1 MVDLLAKFFIHETE
15 HKDSAEIRQAYGILC
30 GLVGIFFNV
39 ILALAKCVAGF
50 LSGSVAIMADAANNL
65 SDAGSSLIVLLG
77 FKLAGQKPDPDHP
90 FGHGRVEYISGL
102 LVSVLIIY
110 MAVEL
115 LKSSVDAILHPGEI
129 VFEPIILIILLLSIL
144 VKFYMFYYNRR
155 IGKRIGSEAMA
166 ATSMDSLSDM
176 GATAA
181 VLVSML
187 VSHYTS
193 LQIDGICGVLVALLI
208 FWAGINSA
216 KETINPLLGQ
226 PPEPEFVERIE
237 DIVLAEQ
244 EIIGIHDLI
253 VHNYGPGRV
262 MISLHAEVPADGD
275 ILALHDVIDNVEHR
289 LKSELHCAAV
299 IHMDPVSTKDEETLE
314 LKNLVTDMVKE
325 VDPVFSIH
333 DFRVV
338 KGPTH
343 TNLIFDMVVP
353 FGYFLSDVEIA
364 DRVQKKIWSYNP
376 VYFAVI
382 EIDKAYT
389 KNGNSVI

>member
-1 MVDLLAKFFIHETE
+1 MVELLAKFFIKEKKNME
-15 HKDSAEIRQAYGILC
+15 SSEIRQAYGILC
-30 GLVGIFFNV
+30 GSIGIFFNV
-39 ILALAKCVAGF
+39 LLAVGKFVAGL
-50 LSGSVAIMADAANNL
+50 LSGSIAIMADAANNL
-65 SDAGSSLIVLLG
+65 SDAGSSLIVLFG

-110 MAVEL
+110 MAIEL
-115 LKSSVDAILHPGEI
+115 LKSSIDAILHPGE
-129 VFEPIILIILLLSIL
+129 VSFEPMILVILLFAILI
-144 VKFYMFYYNRR
+144 KFYMFFYNRK
-155 IGKRIGSEAMA
+155 IGKRIHSEAML

-176 GATAA
+176 GATSV
-181 VLVSML
+181 VLISML
-187 VSHYTS
+187 VSHYTN

-208 FWAGINSA
+208 YYAGFNSA

-226 PPEPEFVERIE
+226 PPEPEFVKRIE
-237 DIVLAEQ
+237 EIVEAEDD
-244 EIIGIHDLI
+244 IIGIHDLI
-253 VHNYGPGRV
+253 VHNYGPGRI

-275 ILALHDVIDNVEHR
+275 ILALHDMIDNVEHQ

-299 IHMDPVSTKDEETLE
+299 IHMDPVSTKDEQTLE
-314 LKNLVTDMVKE
+314 LKKVVTEIVKE
-325 VDPVFSIH
+325 VDPVLSIH

-353 FGYFLSDVEIA
+353 YDFPLSDVDVA
-364 DRVQKKIWSYNP
+364 DQVQNKIWKYNP

-389 KNGNSVI
+389 RPEQK

>member
-1 MVDLLAKFFIHETE
+1 MVELLARYFVKAKDTESLET
-15 HKDSAEIRQAYGILC
+15 RQAYGVLC
-30 GLVGIFFNV
+30 GSVGIFFNV
-39 ILALAKCVAGF
+39 LLAIGKFVAGL
-50 LSGSVAIMADAANNL
+50 LSGSIAIMADAANNL
-65 SDAGSSLIVLLG
+65 SDAGSSLIVLFG

-110 MAVEL
+110 MAFEL
-115 LKSSVDAILHPGEI
+115 LKSSVNAIIHPGEI
-129 VFEPIILIILLLSIL
+129 SFEPVILVILLVSIL
-144 VKFYMFYYNRR
+144 VKFYMFCYNRKF
-155 IGKRIGSEAMA
+155 GKRIRSEAML

-176 GATAA
+176 GATTV
-181 VLVSML
+181 VLISML

-193 LQIDGICGVLVALLI
+193 IQIDGVCGVLVALLI
-208 FWAGINSA
+208 FYAGFNSA

-226 PPEPEFVERIE
+226 PPEPEFVQRIE
-237 DIVLAEQ
+237 DIVNEEE

-275 ILALHDVIDNVEHR
+275 ILALHDMIDNVEHR

-299 IHMDPVSTKDEETLE
+299 IHMDPVSTKDEQTLE
-314 LKNLVTDMVKE
+314 LKKVVTGIVKE
-325 VDPVFSIH
+325 VDEVLSIH

-338 KGPTH
+338 AGPTH

-353 FGYFLSDVEIA
+353 FDFPISDVDLA
-364 DRVQKKIWSYNP
+364 DQIQNKIWKYNP

-382 EIDKAYT
+382 EIDEDYT
-389 KNGNSVI
+389 KVKEKK

>member
-1 MVDLLAKFFIHETE
+1 MVGLLARFFIKES
-15 HKDSAEIRQAYGILC
+15 KDTTSPEIRQAYGVLC
-30 GLVGIFFNV
+30 GSVGIFFNV
-39 ILALAKCVAGF
+39 LLALGKFVAGL
-50 LSGSVAIMADAANNL
+50 LSGSIAIMADAANNL
-65 SDAGSSLIVLLG
+65 SDAGSSLIVLFG

-102 LVSVLIIY
+102 LVSMLIIY

-115 LKSSVDAILHPGEI
+115 LKSSIDAILHPGNI
-129 VFEPIILIILLLSIL
+129 SFEPVILVILLVSIL
-144 VKFYMFYYNRR
+144 VKFYMFWYNRSY
-155 IGKRIGSEAMA
+155 GKKIRSEAML

-176 GATAA
+176 GATAV
-181 VLVSML
+181 VLISML
-187 VSHYTS
+187 ISHYTS

-208 FWAGINSA
+208 FYAGFNSA

-226 PPEPEFVERIE
+226 PPEPEFVQHIE
-237 DIVLAEQ
+237 EIVLEEEA
-244 EIIGIHDLI
+244 IIGIHDLI

-289 LKSELHCAAV
+289 LKNELHCAAV
-299 IHMDPVSTKDEETLE
+299 IHMDPVSTKDEKTLE
-314 LKNLVTDMVKE
+314 LKRVVTEIVKE
-325 VDPVFSIH
+325 VSPVLSIH

-338 KGPTH
+338 AGPTH

-353 FGYFLSDVEIA
+353 YDFPLSDVDVA
-364 DRVQKKIWSYNP
+364 DKVQNKIWKYNP

-389 KNGNSVI
+389 KGQSTK

>member
-1 MVDLLAKFFIHETE
+1 MVELLAKHFIKESGE
-15 HKDSAEIRQAYGILC
+15 SESPEVRQRYGILC
-30 GLVGIFFNV
+30 GSVGIFFNV
-39 ILALAKCVAGF
+39 LLAVGKFVAGL
-50 LSGSVAIMADAANNL
+50 LSGSIAIMADAANNL
-65 SDAGSSLIVLLG
+65 SDAGSSLIVLFG

-102 LVSVLIIY
+102 LVSMLIIY
-110 MAVEL
+110 MAIEL
-115 LKSSVDAILHPGEI
+115 MKSSVDAILHPGEI
-129 VFEPIILIILLLSIL
+129 SFEPVILVILLASIL
-144 VKFYMFYYNRR
+144 VKFYMFLYNRKF
-155 IGKRIGSEAMA
+155 GKRLRSEAML

-181 VLVSML
+181 VLISML

-208 FWAGINSA
+208 FYAGFTSA

-226 PPEPEFVERIE
+226 PPEPEFVKRIE
-237 DIVLAEQ
+237 EIVESED
-244 EIIGIHDLI
+244 EIIGLHDLI

-275 ILALHDVIDNVEHR
+275 ILSLHDMIDNVEHR
-289 LKSELHCAAV
+289 LKKELHCAAV
-299 IHMDPVSTKDEETLE
+299 IHMDPVSTKDEQTLE
-314 LKNLVTDMVKE
+314 LKKVVTDIVKE
-325 VDPVFSIH
+325 VDSVLSIH

-338 KGPTH
+338 NGPTH
-343 TNLIFDMVVP
+343 TNLIFDLVVP
-353 FGYFLSDVEIA
+353 FDFSISDVDLA
-364 DRVQKKIWSYNP
+364 DRIQNKIWKYNP

-389 KNGNSVI
+389 KVN

>member
-1 MVDLLAKFFIHETE
+1 MVELLAKIFIKEA
-15 HKDSAEIRQAYGILC
+15 KSAESPEIRQAYGVLC
-30 GLVGIFFNV
+30 GSIGIFFNV
-39 ILALAKCVAGF
+39 LLAIGKFVAGL
-50 LSGSVAIMADAANNL
+50 LSGSIAIMADAANNL
-65 SDAGSSLIVLLG
+65 SDAGSSLIVLFG

-115 LKSSVDAILHPGEI
+115 LKSSIDAILHPGEI
-129 VFEPIILIILLLSIL
+129 SFEPVILVILLASIL
-144 VKFYMFYYNRR
+144 VKFYMFCYNRR
-155 IGKRIGSEAMA
+155 IGKKIRSEAML

-176 GATAA
+176 GATTV
-181 VLVSML
+181 VLISML
-187 VSHYTS
+187 VSHYTN
-193 LQIDGICGVLVALLI
+193 LQIDGICGVLVAILI
-208 FWAGINSA
+208 FYAGFNSA

-226 PPEPEFVERIE
+226 PPEPEFVKRIE
-237 DIVLAEQ
+237 EIVEAE
-244 EIIGIHDLI
+244 EDIIGIHDLI
-253 VHNYGPGRV
+253 VHNYGPGRI

-275 ILALHDVIDNVEHR
+275 ILALHDMIDNVEHR

-299 IHMDPVSTKDEETLE
+299 IHMDPVSTKDEQTLE
-314 LKNLVTDMVKE
+314 LKKVVTGIVKE
-325 VDPVFSIH
+325 VDPVLSIH

-353 FGYFLSDVEIA
+353 YDFPLSDVDVA
-364 DRVQKKIWSYNP
+364 DQVQNKIWKYNP

-389 KNGNSVI
+389 RPEQK

>member
-1 MVDLLAKFFIHETE
+1 
-15 HKDSAEIRQAYGILC
+15 
-30 GLVGIFFNV
+30 
-39 ILALAKCVAGF
+39 
-50 LSGSVAIMADAANNL
+50 MADAANNL
-65 SDAGSSLIVLLG
+65 SDAGSSLIVLFG

-115 LKSSVDAILHPGEI
+115 LKSSIDAILHPGDI
-129 VFEPIILIILLLSIL
+129 SFEPVILIILLVSIL
-144 VKFYMFYYNRR
+144 VKFYMFCYNRKF
-155 IGKRIGSEAMA
+155 GKRIHSEAML

-176 GATAA
+176 GATAV
-181 VLVSML
+181 VLISML

-208 FWAGINSA
+208 FYAGFNSA

-237 DIVLAEQ
+237 AIVNAEE

-275 ILALHDVIDNVEHR
+275 ILALHDMIDNVEHR
-289 LKSELHCAAV
+289 LKNELHCAAV
-299 IHMDPVSTKDEETLE
+299 IHMDPVCTKDEKTLE
-314 LKNLVTDMVKE
+314 LKQVVTGIVKE
-325 VDPVFSIH
+325 IDPVLSIH

-338 KGPTH
+338 TGPTH
-343 TNLIFDMVVP
+343 TNLIFDMEVP
-353 FGYFLSDVEIA
+353 FDYSVSDVDLA
-364 DRVQKKIWSYNP
+364 DRVQNKIWKYNP

-389 KNGNSVI
+389 KPVQK

>member
-1 MVDLLAKFFIHETE
+1 MVELLAKFFIKEKKNME
-15 HKDSAEIRQAYGILC
+15 SSEIRQAYGILC
-30 GLVGIFFNV
+30 GSIGIFFNV
-39 ILALAKCVAGF
+39 LLAVGKFVAGL
-50 LSGSVAIMADAANNL
+50 LSGSIAIMADAANNL
-65 SDAGSSLIVLLG
+65 SDAGSSLIVLFG

-110 MAVEL
+110 MAIEL
-115 LKSSVDAILHPGEI
+115 LKSSIDAILHPGE
-129 VFEPIILIILLLSIL
+129 VSFEPMILVILLFAILI
-144 VKFYMFYYNRR
+144 KFYMFFYNRK
-155 IGKRIGSEAMA
+155 IGKRIHSEAML

-176 GATAA
+176 GATSV
-181 VLVSML
+181 VLISML
-187 VSHYTS
+187 VSHYTN

-208 FWAGINSA
+208 FYAGFNSA

-226 PPEPEFVERIE
+226 PPEPEFVKRIE
-237 DIVLAEQ
+237 EIVEAEDD
-244 EIIGIHDLI
+244 IIGIHDLI
-253 VHNYGPGRV
+253 VHNYGPGRI

-275 ILALHDVIDNVEHR
+275 ILALHDMIDNVEHQ

-299 IHMDPVSTKDEETLE
+299 IHMDPVSTKDEQTLE
-314 LKNLVTDMVKE
+314 LKKVVTEIVKE
-325 VDPVFSIH
+325 VDPVLSIH

-353 FGYFLSDVEIA
+353 YDFPLSDVDVA
-364 DRVQKKIWSYNP
+364 DQVQNKIWKYNP

-389 KNGNSVI
+389 RPKQK

>member
-1 MVDLLAKFFIHETE
+1 MVELLAKLFLKEKAE
-15 HKDSAEIRQAYGILC
+15 EDSPEIRQKYGVLC
-30 GLVGIFFNV
+30 GLAGIIFNV
-39 ILALAKCVAGF
+39 LLALGKFIAGL

-65 SDAGSSLIVLLG
+65 SDAGSSLIVLFG

-110 MAVEL
+110 MAIEL
-115 LKSSVDAILHPGEI
+115 LKSSVDAIIHPGEI
-129 VFEPIILIILLLSIL
+129 VFEPVILVILLVSIL
-144 VKFYMFYYNRR
+144 VKFYMFCYNRKFGR
-155 IGKRIGSEAMA
+155 KIHSEAML

-176 GATAA
+176 GATAV
-181 VLVSML
+181 VLISML

-208 FWAGINSA
+208 FYAGFNSA

-237 DIVLAEQ
+237 EIVSAEE

-275 ILALHDVIDNVEHR
+275 ILALHDMIDNVEHC
-289 LKSELHCAAV
+289 LKDKLHCAAV
-299 IHMDPVSTKDEETLE
+299 IHMDPVCTKDEQTLE
-314 LKNLVTDMVKE
+314 LKRVVTEIIKE
-325 VDPVFSIH
+325 VDPVLSIH

-338 KGPTH
+338 TGPTH

-353 FGYFLSDVEIA
+353 FDFPVSDVDLA
-364 DRVQKKIWSYNP
+364 DQIQKKIWKYNP

-389 KNGNSVI
+389 KVKK

>member
-1 MVDLLAKFFIHETE
+1 MVEVLAKVFLKDKKSVETPE
-15 HKDSAEIRQAYGILC
+15 ARQAYGVLC
-30 GLVGIFFNV
+30 GIVGILFNV
-39 ILALAKCVAGF
+39 LLAVGKFIAGL
-50 LSGSVAIMADAANNL
+50 LSGSIAIMADAANNL
-65 SDAGSSLIVLLG
+65 SDAGSSLIVLFG

-102 LVSVLIIY
+102 LVSMLIIY

-115 LKSSVDAILHPGEI
+115 LKSSVDAIFHPREI
-129 VFEPIILIILLLSIL
+129 IFEPVILVILLVSIL
-144 VKFYMFYYNRR
+144 VKFYMFLYNRKF
-155 IGKRIGSEAMA
+155 GKKLRSEAML

-176 GATAA
+176 GATLV
-181 VLVSML
+181 VLISML

-208 FWAGINSA
+208 FYAGFTSA

-226 PPEPEFVERIE
+226 PPEQEFVDRIE
-237 DIVLAEQ
+237 EIVLSEN
-244 EIIGIHDLI
+244 EITGIHDLI

-275 ILALHDVIDNVEHR
+275 ILALHDIIDNVEHR
-289 LKSELHCAAV
+289 LKNELHCAAV
-299 IHMDPVSTKDEETLE
+299 IHMDPVSTKDEKTLE
-314 LKNLVTDMVKE
+314 LKQVVTNIVKE
-325 VDPVFSIH
+325 VDESLSIH

-338 KGPTH
+338 MGPTH

-353 FGYFLSDVEIA
+353 FDFPLPDVDVA
-364 DRVQKKIWSYNP
+364 DQVQNKIWKYNP

-389 KNGNSVI
+389 KKVQK

>member
-1 MVDLLAKFFIHETE
+1 MVELLAKFFIKEAGNTESPET
-15 HKDSAEIRQAYGILC
+15 RQAYGMLC
-30 GLVGIFFNV
+30 GSVGIFFNV
-39 ILALAKCVAGF
+39 LLAIGKCIAGF
-50 LSGSVAIMADAANNL
+50 LSGSIAIMADAANNL
-65 SDAGSSLIVLLG
+65 SDAGSSLIVLFG

-110 MAVEL
+110 MAIEL
-115 LKSSVDAILHPGEI
+115 LKSSVNAILHPSE
-129 VFEPIILIILLLSIL
+129 VSFEPVILVILLVSIL
-144 VKFYMFYYNRR
+144 VKFYMFLYNRKF
-155 IGKRIGSEAMA
+155 GKKIRSEAML

-176 GATAA
+176 GATAV

-208 FWAGINSA
+208 FYAGYTSA

-226 PPEPEFVERIE
+226 PPEPEFVKRIE
-237 DIVLAEQ
+237 EIVEAEK

-253 VHNYGPGRV
+253 VHNYGPGRI

-275 ILALHDVIDNVEHR
+275 ILALHDVIDNVEHQ

-299 IHMDPVSTKDEETLE
+299 IHMDPVSTKDEQTLE
-314 LKNLVTDMVKE
+314 LKKVVTEIVKE
-325 VDPVFSIH
+325 VDPVLSIH

-338 KGPTH
+338 AGPTH

-353 FGYFLSDVEIA
+353 FDFPLPDVDVA
-364 DRVQKKIWSYNP
+364 DQVQKKIWKYNP

-382 EIDKAYT
+382 EIDKAYNRPEQ
-389 KNGNSVI
+389 K

>member
-1 MVDLLAKFFIHETE
+1 MVELLARYFVKVKDTESLET
-15 HKDSAEIRQAYGILC
+15 RQAYGVLC
-30 GLVGIFFNV
+30 GSVGIFFNV
-39 ILALAKCVAGF
+39 LLAIGKFVAGL
-50 LSGSVAIMADAANNL
+50 LSGSIAIMADAANNL
-65 SDAGSSLIVLLG
+65 SDAGSSLIVLFG

-110 MAVEL
+110 MAFEL
-115 LKSSVDAILHPGEI
+115 LKSSVNAIIHPGEI
-129 VFEPIILIILLLSIL
+129 SFEPVILVILLVSIL
-144 VKFYMFYYNRR
+144 VKFYMFCYNRKF
-155 IGKRIGSEAMA
+155 GKRIRSEAML

-176 GATAA
+176 GATTV
-181 VLVSML
+181 VLISML

-193 LQIDGICGVLVALLI
+193 IQIDGICGVLVALLI
-208 FWAGINSA
+208 FYAGFNSA

-226 PPEPEFVERIE
+226 PPEPEFVQRIE
-237 DIVLAEQ
+237 EIVNEEE

-275 ILALHDVIDNVEHR
+275 ILALHDMIDNVEHR

-299 IHMDPVSTKDEETLE
+299 IHMDPVSTKDEQTLE
-314 LKNLVTDMVKE
+314 LKKVVTGIVKE
-325 VDPVFSIH
+325 VDEVLSIH

-338 KGPTH
+338 AGPTH

-353 FGYFLSDVEIA
+353 FDFPISDVDLA
-364 DRVQKKIWSYNP
+364 DQIQNKIWKYNP

-382 EIDKAYT
+382 EIDKDYT
-389 KNGNSVI
+389 KVKEKK

>member
-1 MVDLLAKFFIHETE
+1 MVEVLAKVFLKDKKSVETPE
-15 HKDSAEIRQAYGILC
+15 ARQAYGVLC
-30 GLVGIFFNV
+30 GIVGILFNV
-39 ILALAKCVAGF
+39 LLAVGKFIAGL
-50 LSGSVAIMADAANNL
+50 LSGSIAIMADAANNL
-65 SDAGSSLIVLLG
+65 SDAGSSLIVLFG

-102 LVSVLIIY
+102 LVSMLIIY

-115 LKSSVDAILHPGEI
+115 LKSSVDAIFHPGEI
-129 VFEPIILIILLLSIL
+129 IFEPVILVILLISIL
-144 VKFYMFYYNRR
+144 VKFYMFLYNRKF
-155 IGKRIGSEAMA
+155 GKKLRSEAML

-176 GATAA
+176 GATLV
-181 VLVSML
+181 VLISML

-208 FWAGINSA
+208 FYAGFTSA

-226 PPEPEFVERIE
+226 PPEQEFVDRIE
-237 DIVLAEQ
+237 EIVLSEN
-244 EIIGIHDLI
+244 EITGIHDLI

-275 ILALHDVIDNVEHR
+275 ILALHDIIDNVEHR
-289 LKSELHCAAV
+289 LKNELHCAAV
-299 IHMDPVSTKDEETLE
+299 IHMDPVSTKDEKTLE
-314 LKNLVTDMVKE
+314 LKQVVTNIVKE
-325 VDPVFSIH
+325 VDESLSIH

-338 KGPTH
+338 MGPTH

-353 FGYFLSDVEIA
+353 FDFPLSDVDVA
-364 DRVQKKIWSYNP
+364 DQVQNKIWKYNP

-389 KNGNSVI
+389 KKVQK

>member
-1 MVDLLAKFFIHETE
+1 MVGLLARFFIKET
-15 HKDSAEIRQAYGILC
+15 KDTTSPEIRQAYGVLC
-30 GLVGIFFNV
+30 GSVGIFFNV
-39 ILALAKCVAGF
+39 LLALGKFVAGL
-50 LSGSVAIMADAANNL
+50 LSGSIAIMADAANNL
-65 SDAGSSLIVLLG
+65 SDAGSSLIVLFG

-102 LVSVLIIY
+102 LVSMLIIY

-115 LKSSVDAILHPGEI
+115 LKSSIDAILHPGNI
-129 VFEPIILIILLLSIL
+129 SFEPVILVILLVSIL
-144 VKFYMFYYNRR
+144 VKFYMFWYNRSY
-155 IGKRIGSEAMA
+155 GKKIRSEAML

-176 GATAA
+176 GATAV
-181 VLVSML
+181 VLISML
-187 VSHYTS
+187 ISHYTS

-208 FWAGINSA
+208 FYAGFNSA

-226 PPEPEFVERIE
+226 PPEPEFVQHIE
-237 DIVLAEQ
+237 EIVLEEEA
-244 EIIGIHDLI
+244 IIGIHDLI

-289 LKSELHCAAV
+289 LKNELHCAAV
-299 IHMDPVSTKDEETLE
+299 IHMDPVSTKDEKTLE
-314 LKNLVTDMVKE
+314 LKRVVTEIVKE
-325 VDPVFSIH
+325 VSPVLSIH

-338 KGPTH
+338 AGPTH

-353 FGYFLSDVEIA
+353 YDFPLSDVDVA
-364 DRVQKKIWSYNP
+364 DKVQNKIWKYNP

-389 KNGNSVI
+389 KGQSTK

>member
-1 MVDLLAKFFIHETE
+1 MVGFLAKFFIKDTKDTE
-15 HKDSAEIRQAYGILC
+15 SPEIRQAYGMLC
-30 GLVGIFFNV
+30 GSVGIFFNV
-39 ILALAKCVAGF
+39 LLALLKFVAGL
-50 LSGSVAIMADAANNL
+50 LSGSIAIMADAANNL
-65 SDAGSSLIVLLG
+65 SDAGSSLIVLFG

-102 LVSVLIIY
+102 LVSMLIIY

-115 LKSSVDAILHPGEI
+115 LKSSVNAILHPGDI
-129 VFEPIILIILLLSIL
+129 TFEPIILVILLASIL
-144 VKFYMFYYNRR
+144 VKFYMFLYNRR
-155 IGKRIGSEAMA
+155 FGKKIRSEAML
-166 ATSMDSLSDM
+166 ATAMDCLSDM
-176 GATAA
+176 GATAV

-187 VSHYTS
+187 VSYYTD
-193 LQIDGICGVLVALLI
+193 LKIDGICGVLVALLI
-208 FWAGINSA
+208 FYAGFNSA

-226 PPEPEFVERIE
+226 PPEPEFVQRIE
-237 DIVLAEQ
+237 EIVLEEQ
-244 EIIGIHDLI
+244 EIVGIHDLI

-275 ILALHDVIDNVEHR
+275 ILALHDMIDNVEHR

-299 IHMDPVSTKDEETLE
+299 IHMDPVSTKDEHTLA
-314 LKNLVTDMVKE
+314 LKKAVTEMVRE
-325 VDPVFSIH
+325 VDPVLTIH

-353 FGYFLSDVEIA
+353 FDFPMSDVDVA
-364 DRVQKKIWSYNP
+364 DKVQNKIWKYDP
-376 VYFAVI
+376 AYFAVI

-389 KNGNSVI
+389 KSEKK

>member
-1 MVDLLAKFFIHETE
+1 MVELLAKLFLKEKAE
-15 HKDSAEIRQAYGILC
+15 EDSPEIRQKYGVLC
-30 GLVGIFFNV
+30 GLAGIIFNV
-39 ILALAKCVAGF
+39 LLALGKFIAGL

-65 SDAGSSLIVLLG
+65 SDAGSSLIVLFG

-110 MAVEL
+110 MAIEL
-115 LKSSVDAILHPGEI
+115 LKSSVDAIIHPGEI
-129 VFEPIILIILLLSIL
+129 IFEPVILVILLVSIL
-144 VKFYMFYYNRR
+144 VKFYMFCYNRKFGR
-155 IGKRIGSEAMA
+155 KIHSEAML

-176 GATAA
+176 GATAV
-181 VLVSML
+181 VLISML

-208 FWAGINSA
+208 FYAGFNSA

-237 DIVLAEQ
+237 EIVSAEE

-275 ILALHDVIDNVEHR
+275 ILALHDMIDNVEHR
-289 LKSELHCAAV
+289 LKDKLHCAAV
-299 IHMDPVSTKDEETLE
+299 IHMDPVCTKDEQTLE
-314 LKNLVTDMVKE
+314 LKRVVTEIIKE
-325 VDPVFSIH
+325 VDPVLSIH

-338 KGPTH
+338 TGPTH
-343 TNLIFDMVVP
+343 TNLIFDMEVP
-353 FGYFLSDVEIA
+353 FDFPVSDVDLA
-364 DRVQKKIWSYNP
+364 DQIQKKIWKYNP

-389 KNGNSVI
+389 KVKK